1 MVNGIQTIL
10 CPNQFGKSTGRLEF
24 TLFMRV
30 QWKPWLPLNSSVR
43 RRKYSMKKFL
53 KYTAFF
59 LIIMITLATGYYS
72 YVVYT
77 AADYTT
83 KIIAKDLQQSQWRHP
98 NGIAKRFAIRSSD
111 LSRRQI
117 EILLKVHD
125 PGFYE
130 HSGIDL
136 LTPGA
141 GLTTLTQA
149 IVKKLYFYDFKAGI
163 AKIKQSLIAKLVVN
177 GQISKDDQLTLFLNT
192 MYFGKVDGKQ
202 IVGLESAANAYYDQ
216 AVKTLTEEQY
226 ISLIAMLV
234 APDTFH
240 IIDHPE
246 WNRDRTNRIKELIA
260 GNYEP
265 KGLMDTFYGELPQEV
280 INAGLPV
287 SSYFGFL
294 YKNR

>member
-1 MVNGIQTIL
+1 
-10 CPNQFGKSTGRLEF
+10 
-24 TLFMRV
+24 
-30 QWKPWLPLNSSVR
+30 
-43 RRKYSMKKFL
+43 MKKFV

-59 LIIMITLATGYYS
+59 LVIIITLVSGYYS

-83 KIIAKDLQQSQWRHP
+83 KVIAKDLQQSQWRHP
-98 NGIAKRFAIRSSD
+98 HGIARSFAIRSND
-111 LSRRQI
+111 LSKRQV

-125 PGFYE
+125 PGFYD
-130 HSGIDL
+130 HNGIDL
-136 LTPGA
+136 STPGA
-141 GLTTLTQA
+141 GLTTITQA
-149 IVKKLYFYDFKAGI
+149 IVKKLYFNNFKAGI

-177 GQISKDDQLTLFLNT
+177 GRISKDDQLTLFLNT
-192 MYFGKVDGKQ
+192 MYFGTVDGKP

-216 AVKTLTEEQY
+216 PVKMLTEEKY

-240 IIDHPE
+240 IINHPD

-260 GNYEP
+260 GQYKP

-287 SSYFGFL
+287 SSYFRFI
-294 YKNR
+294 YKKR